1 VNSPNF
7 ALTEFYEVH
16 LLRVKVFFDLPADN
30 VSHLTKTANRSS
42 EPSALEG
49 SFKDQCSLQ

>member
-1 VNSPNF
+1 MNSPNF

-30 VSHLTKTANRSS
+30 VSLLTKTANRSS

-49 SFKDQCSLQ
+49 SFKDQCSL